1 MFTIILIFVVR
12 LPNRRN
18 KKKIVKESSYLYMIK
33 EKVMKYTKSLLLAS
47 FAATLLFSSC
57 AQKERLKTGD
67 LVFVKIPVEYNLE
80 EDSMAQA
87 IGEATSG
94 GTEMNV
100 IHVAILEMEDGK
112 PWIIDATIRHNVDR
126 HPLDTFL
133 KDFTLKDGSLPEFE
147 VKRLK
152 DRSLQKNAGQFVLN
166 ARQYLG
172 QGYDLYFK
180 SGNGMMYC
188 SELVQ
193 NSYLRPDGSFIFPSL
208 KMNFKDGNGEM
219 PIYWEQL
226 FERLGEK
233 VPQGEDGTNPSQ
245 MSLDPALRTVK
256 AAFPP
261 EDSGR

>member
-1 MFTIILIFVVR
+1 
-12 LPNRRN
+12 
-18 KKKIVKESSYLYMIK
+18 
-33 EKVMKYTKSLLLAS
+33 MKYTKSLLLAS
-47 FAATLLFSSC
+47 FAATLLLSSC
-57 AQKERLKTGD
+57 AQKEKLKTGD

-94 GTEMNV
+94 ENEMNV

-133 KDFTLKDGSLPEFE
+133 KDFTLRDGSLPEFE

-152 DRSLQKNAGQFVLN
+152 DKSLQKLSEQFVLN
-166 ARQYLG
+166 AKQYLG
-172 QGYDLYFK
+172 QEYDLYFK
-180 SGNGMMYC
+180 AGNGKMYC

-208 KMNFKDGNGEM
+208 AMNFRDEDGSM
-219 PIYWEQL
+219 PVYWEQL
-226 FERLGEK
+226 FARLGEK
-233 VPQGEDGTNPSQ
+233 IPQGEDGTNPKQ
-245 MSLDPALRTVK
+245 MSLDEGLETVH

-261 EDSGR
+261 KKQSR